1 MNEIN
6 LFETRTMLETFE
18 QIKPVRTW
26 FLSMFF
32 AITNTSNTKTVD
44 IDVIKGKRR
53 LAPFVAPNR
62 QGVMVERKGYRT
74 DTFKPP
80 YVKPKMITTAEDIL
94 KRQPGNI
101 IYAPN
106 SSPAIM
112 AAEQMGKDMAELDE
126 MITRREEWMA
136 AKALMDGQIRVIGEG
151 VDKTI
156 DFGMDADAKPV
167 LSGTSLWTDHT
178 NATPLDDLNDWAEQ
192 TTKKSGKNVNI
203 CVMGTTAWRNFMKC
217 DSVIGTTGG
226 GKNLFSMRAVDIG
239 EINPRNLPD
248 GSRYKGRLTEVGV
261 DVYTY
266 DEWYID
272 DESGIE
278 EPLVPANKVM
288 LGATNARCERNYA
301 AIRDL
306 GAMAPM
312 ARFPKSWEENDPSE
326 RFLMVQSAPLMV
338 PVEIDAFLSATV
350 V

>member
-6 LFETRTMLETFE
+6 LFETRTMLETLE

-26 FLSMFF
+26 FLTMFF
-32 AITNTSNTKTVD
+32 AITNTFNTESVD
-44 IDVIKGKRR
+44 IDVVKGKRR

-62 QGVMVERKGYRT
+62 QGKMVERKGYRT

-80 YVKPKMITTAEDIL
+80 YVKPKMVTTAEDIL
-94 KRQPGNI
+94 KRMPGSM

-106 SSPAIM
+106 SSPAIK
-112 AAEQMGKDMAELDE
+112 AAEQMGKDLAELDE

-151 VDKTI
+151 FDKTI
-156 DFGMDADAKPV
+156 DFGMDAAAKPV
-167 LSGTSLWTDHT
+167 LSGTSLWSDHA
-178 NATPLDDLNDWAEQ
+178 NATPLDDLKQWRRERVQA
-192 TTKKSGKNVNI
+192 SGKNPNI
-203 CVMGTTAWRNFMKC
+203 CVMGFDAYDNFMKC
-217 DSVIGTTGG
+217 EQVIGQDGG
-226 GKNLFSMRAVDIG
+226 GKNLFDMRKVNIG
-239 EINPRNLPD
+239 QIDPTILPD
-248 GSRYKGRLTEVGV
+248 GTTFIGTLTEVGV

-266 DEWYID
+266 EEWYID

-288 LGATNARCERNYA
+288 LGSTAARCERNYA

-312 ARFPKSWEENDPSE
+312 ARFPKSWVKEDPSE
-326 RFLMVQSAPLMV
+326 RFLMIQSAPLMV